1 MLSGDNYVG
10 HACCLALT
18 GHMHKASILRGTRT
32 PSLLERTLAP
42 ELADVLARLSL
53 MSTLGRVHE
62 KECLTRQQF
71 KS

>member
-18 GHMHKASILRGTRT
+18 GHMHKTRT

-42 ELADVLARLSL
+42 ELADVLAGLSL
-53 MSTLGRVHE
+53 TSTLGRVHD